1 MTPQIIGIILIFI
14 GIFHVLKPD
23 LFRRLMW
30 RKIVFNPQRYS
41 RQQHKM
47 YMRFLGGISYFN
59 WYIFNRC
66 KISVNL
72 INFFHDGNLYNFL

>member
-47 YMRFLGGISYFN
+47 YMRFLGVFLILIGIF
-59 WYIFNRC
+59 
-66 KISVNL
+66 L
-72 INFFHDGNLYNFL
+72 IVAKFQ